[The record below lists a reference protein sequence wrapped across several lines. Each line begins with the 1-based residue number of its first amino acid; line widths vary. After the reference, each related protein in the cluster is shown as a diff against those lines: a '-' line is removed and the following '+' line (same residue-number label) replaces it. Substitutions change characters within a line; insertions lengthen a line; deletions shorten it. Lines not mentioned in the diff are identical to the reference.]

1 MCRIFALFDFYV
13 FYISRAHF
21 SASLKQIPKVTT
33 TFLSTL
39 CEILQENQ
47 RKAQVYNNQA
57 LLMQHWF
64 THDNLISIQH
74 YCLLSCRLY
83 HVFFGVQGQ
92 WSKLLFLV
100 SKFLQ
105 AFSIP
110 HEATQ
115 LLLACLATQQATR
128 DDRQAFFL
136 KLKSIKGKDI
146 HKINC

>member
-1 MCRIFALFDFYV
+1 MISTCSVYHAAFFRFAET
-13 FYISRAHF
+13 ISKSNHD
-21 SASLKQIPKVTT
+21 
-33 TFLSTL
+33 LSVYL

-64 THDNLISIQH
+64 THDNLISIQN

-136 KLKSIKGKDI
+136 KLKSNKGKDI

>member
-1 MCRIFALFDFYV
+1 MCRIFAVFDFYV

-64 THDNLISIQH
+64 THDNLISIQN

-83 HVFFGVQGQ
+83 HVFVGFRVNGVSYSSLSPSFFKHSPYLTKQHSFSSHVSLPNKQQGM
-92 WSKLLFLV
+92 
-100 SKFLQ
+100 
-105 AFSIP
+105 IGR
-110 HEATQ
+110 H
-115 LLLACLATQQATR
+115 
-128 DDRQAFFL
+128 FF
-136 KLKSIKGKDI
+136 
-146 HKINC
+146 